1 MAKGYSLIKDDY
13 SNQVISYEAKDI
25 SGFKFKPLNK
35 VKYDGITVNEMMIV
49 KPVLIEKILKR
60 KIKRKLEMYLQYII
74 SVLDD
79 EEGGDLSGLRS
90 ALNDLS
96 RYKDTVNARYQ
107 AYLDEKYVA
116 LLLKKIEL
124 LEHELKMKIIHYKE
138 PIEKEIEKKEEINHR
153 RR

>member
-49 KPVLIEKILKR
+49 KPVFIEKILKR

-74 SVLDD
+74 SIIDD
-79 EEGGDLSGLRS
+79 EESGDLSGLRS

-96 RYKDTVNARYQ
+96 RYKDTVNYRYQ

-138 PIEKEIEKKEEINHR
+138 PIENVIEKKEEINHR